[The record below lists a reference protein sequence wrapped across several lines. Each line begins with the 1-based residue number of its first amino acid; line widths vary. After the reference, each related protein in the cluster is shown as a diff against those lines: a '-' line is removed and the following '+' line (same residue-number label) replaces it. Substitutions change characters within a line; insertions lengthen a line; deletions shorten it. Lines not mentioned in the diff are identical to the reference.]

1 MVLAPLDGSFDFSKA
16 FQEAYQ
22 HEFGFLMDKTIMVD
36 DVRVRGIGKTFDSI
50 GPSVFSEITATLFV
64 DVGEEKVEGKTSIYF
79 EQTGRVDVKVY
90 LLEKL
95 GTGDRVLGPA
105 VIVDGTQ
112 TLVMDPGSESRICRN
127 HVFVTLG
134 SNGSFFRLVHRDI
147 ATDTLYR
154 SLSRCDETDDS

>member
-1 MVLAPLDGSFDFSKA
+1 MVLAPLNGSFDFSQA

-50 GPSVFSEITATLFV
+50 GPSVFSEIAATSFI

-95 GTGDRVLGPA
+95 GTGDRVMGPA

-134 SNGSFFRLVHRDI
+134 SNGESHLLRYGDI
-147 ATDTLYR
+147 SIDSRCRY
-154 SLSRCDETDDS
+154 LSRRVDMSEF